1 MTNSGLQATRDYK
14 KTLCT
19 KMMYNKRNAAIFMNP
34 DIYAAAIYEGVKSEC
49 ASQLIEDILYSRML
63 KPTDLPV
70 GKKYKVFDSHN
81 QVSQTDYIL
90 ED

>member
-1 MTNSGLQATRDYK
+1 MTSSGLQATRDYK

-19 KMMYNKRNAAIFMNP
+19 KMMYNKKNAAIFLNP
-34 DIYAAAIYEGVKSEC
+34 DIYAAAIYEGVKSER
-49 ASQLIEDILYSRML
+49 ASHLIEDILYSRML

-81 QVSQTDYIL
+81 EISPTDYML